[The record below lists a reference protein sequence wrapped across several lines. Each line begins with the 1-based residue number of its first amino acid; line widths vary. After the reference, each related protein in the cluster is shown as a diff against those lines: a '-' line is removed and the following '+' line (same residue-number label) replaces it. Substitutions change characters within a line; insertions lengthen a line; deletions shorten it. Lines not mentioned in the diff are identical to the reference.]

1 MNDNHED
8 IIQQSNRPR
17 LESLDLLT
25 LSPRKNDKP
34 FLSFDINNNN
44 IEDDGNI
51 TNRRNANIQT
61 KRKKKNTKKRTTT
74 TKSTN
79 SSSKKKNMKKS
90 NKKKVLSSSSTNNNN
105 NRKKKS
111 TSLNFTSPSKN
122 KYNRKTYKRNHNNN
136 NNNNHIFQ
144 PTPEKNK
151 SNFHLSLDGVSANNN
166 NNTMINSDNN
176 NNNNTN
182 LIPFDLE
189 AGNSMQFF
197 PTEAT
202 ISSNHNNEYLNN
214 NNNSSNKYF
223 LDNLFANTNDIEP
236 QSPHLGPTSF
246 ANLVKTPATI
256 TQFRNNDED
265 DGENHYILGNDDDD
279 NNQHYEFS
287 SLDDDDNNNNH
298 ENNFDNFEFD
308 VFSPSSSL
316 SRGRIS
322 NNTNKR
328 SSKKSSSKRK
338 HTATTNSNNTKRK
351 GKRTTPSSSSKKNK
365 RQKVRGN
372 TSSSK
377 KKVLKDD
384 MKTLEEW
391 DKEDIAAFDKALYKQ
406 RDMTNLDMHA
416 YVSKIVL
423 DLAPRKLSMKSI
435 CMFYKTESQK
445 MLNILQQPRPD
456 KPIIGNDIYTN
467 IKALR
472 IYRKLFMEDF
482 EFISLRILGWNR
494 ASYKLRQQFSNRFIK
509 RVNYML
515 THKEDDG
522 VSILINNKDGNNQLV
537 MINSKNDNNNNNNN
551 MLLLEKQHY
560 YRHYGQKPHSE
571 NQPETK
577 KSGNDLISNTNA
589 IATNSASTTVS
600 EKNVGNMAPPR
611 QLPSHYNN
619 NKNHTNTPGEY
630 NNNNKKKKT
639 VIPSAAVTSTTTTTT
654 MTTPPPTNTT
664 ISSPQQQVPLQLMNK
679 NIVVQLYPRTD
690 RTKSVASCSKSKFNN
705 PMVRYNMLCDKH
717 ISLVLEA
724 LAKRFTVKETIA
736 SHPYFFSNQ
745 ESPNAHLPRLWPLR
759 ALNHHGWGS
768 EHVSLS
774 LNDILME
781 LQQMQQ
787 HAAMALQIQPP
798 NQIVLKLEYDWV

>member
-1 MNDNHED
+1 MN
-8 IIQQSNRPR
+8 
-17 LESLDLLT
+17 
-25 LSPRKNDKP
+25 
-34 FLSFDINNNN
+34 
-44 IEDDGNI
+44 
-51 TNRRNANIQT
+51 
-61 KRKKKNTKKRTTT
+61 
-74 TKSTN
+74 
-79 SSSKKKNMKKS
+79 
-90 NKKKVLSSSSTNNNN
+90 
-105 NRKKKS
+105 
-111 TSLNFTSPSKN
+111 
-122 KYNRKTYKRNHNNN
+122 
-136 NNNNHIFQ
+136 
-144 PTPEKNK
+144 
-151 SNFHLSLDGVSANNN
+151 
-166 NNTMINSDNN
+166 
-176 NNNNTN
+176 
-182 LIPFDLE
+182 
-189 AGNSMQFF
+189 
-197 PTEAT
+197 
-202 ISSNHNNEYLNN
+202 NN

-316 SRGRIS
+316 SRGRKS

-338 HTATTNSNNTKRK
+338 HTATTNSNNSKRK

-494 ASYKLRQQFSNRFIK
+494 ASYKLRQQFSNRF
-509 RVNYML
+509 
-515 THKEDDG
+515 E
-522 VSILINNKDGNNQLV
+522 
-537 MINSKNDNNNNNNN
+537 
-551 MLLLEKQHY
+551 
-560 YRHYGQKPHSE
+560 
-571 NQPETK
+571 
-577 KSGNDLISNTNA
+577 
-589 IATNSASTTVS
+589 
-600 EKNVGNMAPPR
+600 
-611 QLPSHYNN
+611 
-619 NKNHTNTPGEY
+619 
-630 NNNNKKKKT
+630 
-639 VIPSAAVTSTTTTTT
+639 
-654 MTTPPPTNTT
+654 
-664 ISSPQQQVPLQLMNK
+664 
-679 NIVVQLYPRTD
+679 
-690 RTKSVASCSKSKFNN
+690 
-705 PMVRYNMLCDKH
+705 
-717 ISLVLEA
+717 
-724 LAKRFTVKETIA
+724 
-736 SHPYFFSNQ
+736 
-745 ESPNAHLPRLWPLR
+745 
-759 ALNHHGWGS
+759 
-768 EHVSLS
+768 
-774 LNDILME
+774 
-781 LQQMQQ
+781 
-787 HAAMALQIQPP
+787 
-798 NQIVLKLEYDWV
+798 